1 MYTSFKV
8 VIMLNA
14 IHGEE
19 EATKN
24 ARQRHSVLTA
34 TNLRVAARDW
44 IGASS
49 TRVHRSETTGLQTE
63 WLLPQMCPPPASPDS
78 TTSHSSNER
87 FVTCPDAR
95 DLLSDA
101 DADLIAVT
109 SLSFSFFF

>member
-1 MYTSFKV
+1 
-8 VIMLNA
+8 MLNA

-63 WLLPQMCPPPASPDS
+63 WLLPQMCPPTCLS
-78 TTSHSSNER
+78 R
-87 FVTCPDAR
+87 FYHLALVQRTIRNLPGRA
-95 DLLSDA
+95 
-101 DADLIAVT
+101 
-109 SLSFSFFF
+109 